1 MVKKKD
7 KIDKELYG
15 LLKNIDIKEKQEIV
29 INMFI
34 KVNSMILMDDES
46 IWLMYQKQG
55 VNREDLGQELE
66 MGNGIIDE

>member
-1 MVKKKD
+1 
-7 KIDKELYG
+7 
-15 LLKNIDIKEKQEIV
+15 
-29 INMFI
+29 MFI

-55 VNREDLGQELE
+55 VNWEDLGQELE